1 MGVVKHPC
9 ILLHALLTI
18 TFIPLG
24 YNSQWRDKVRKNW
37 ARSLHNQNMKQ
48 KPWKISQQF
57 FSALCTM
64 SFQVVSSLFWVIW
77 TSFQQLLQKPA
88 QVSKTNTDID
98 THHYETLIKKW
109 MCASFNLVDT
119 LAKRL
124 PVLRCGISKLAA
136 TQTST
141 EPMKRD
147 LNTYT

>member
-24 YNSQWRDKVRKNW
+24 YNSQWRDKVGKNW

-64 SFQVVSSLFWVIW
+64 SSKVVSSLFWVIW

-98 THHYETLIKKW
+98 THHYETLIKK
-109 MCASFNLVDT
+109 MDVRFIQPRRHFSETVTSASMRYFQT
-119 LAKRL
+119 
-124 PVLRCGISKLAA
+124 RCNSNQHGTNETGS
-136 TQTST
+136 
-141 EPMKRD
+141 
-147 LNTYT
+147 